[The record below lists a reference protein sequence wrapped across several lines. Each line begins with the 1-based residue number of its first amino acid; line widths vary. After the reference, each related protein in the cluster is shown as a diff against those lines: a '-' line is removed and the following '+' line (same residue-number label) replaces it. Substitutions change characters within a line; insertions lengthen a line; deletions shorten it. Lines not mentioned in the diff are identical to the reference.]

1 MKSWLDSVKVY
12 LDRRML
18 VIFLL
23 GFSSGMPSP
32 LIFANLSVWLKDAG
46 LSRTSI
52 GVFGLVGTAYAVNF
66 LWAPLVDRLRLPV
79 LGRLMGQRRSWAM
92 LSQIVLFAA
101 IASMGMMHPETQIFG
116 LALAAVAVSFSS
128 ATQDIVIDAYR
139 IERLTPEEYA
149 AGSAVGV
156 AGWLLG
162 AAVVGFTGL
171 YLVSY
176 FDWNTAYLASSGFVL
191 VGFLTILFCR
201 EPDRRAADTGS
212 AMESEVAARLQGMG
226 RVSQALANYGS
237 WFYGAV
243 IAPFVDFF
251 RRLGWTALVILIFVV
266 LYKTGEAMLG
276 RMAFVFYREIG
287 FDHTQI
293 ADVSKVLGT
302 VATVSGL
309 LLGGILGKRFGVL
322 PALLVSGILMAATN
336 LTYAWLATAGKDE
349 SVFMVAVFADNLTS
363 GMATTT
369 FVAYLSSLCNLAYTA
384 TQYALLASL
393 GNFARIQFAA
403 VAGWMVDSL
412 NGDWATFF
420 IMTAIIAI
428 PGLAL
433 LIWMM
438 RRFPPQGTRAETPIE
453 DTAD

>member
-1 MKSWLDSVKVY
+1 MKSWLESAKVY
-12 LDRRML
+12 FDKRML

-32 LIFANLSVWLKDAG
+32 LVFANLSVWLKDAG

-52 GVFGLVGTAYAVNF
+52 GVFGLVGTAYALNF
-66 LWAPLVDRLRLPV
+66 LWAPLVDRLKLPLLTDRL
-79 LGRLMGQRRSWAM
+79 GQRRSWAL
-92 LSQIVLFAA
+92 LSQLALFGA
-101 IASMGMMHPETQIFG
+101 ILSMGMMSPGAQIFG
-116 LALAAVAVSFSS
+116 LALAAVVVSFSS

-139 IERLTPEEYA
+139 IERLAPEEYA

-162 AAVVGFTGL
+162 AAVVGFSGL

-191 VGFLTILFCR
+191 VGVLTILFCR
-201 EPDRRAADTGS
+201 EPDRARADPES
-212 AMESEVAARLQGMG
+212 ALEDALSARLHGMARLSKG
-226 RVSQALANYGS
+226 LADYGT

-243 IAPFVDFF
+243 FAPFVDFF
-251 RRLGWTALVILIFVV
+251 RRLGWVALIILIFVV

-287 FDHTQI
+287 FDHTEI

-302 VATVSGL
+302 IATIAGL
-309 LLGGILGKRFGVL
+309 LLGGVLGKRFGVL
-322 PALLVSGILMAATN
+322 PALLASGILMAATN
-336 LTYAWLATAGKDE
+336 LTYAWLATVGKDQ

-412 NGDWATFF
+412 GGDWAVFF
-420 IMTAIIAI
+420 VLTAIIAI
-428 PGLAL
+428 PGLL
-433 LIWMM
+433 ILIWMI
-438 RRFPPQGTRAETPIE
+438 RRFPPSSAR
-453 DTAD
+453 TADADT